1 MSRTSRMSGPARRLL
16 RSAGAVA
23 VAIGLATALSACGG
37 SDNNSTSSA
46 PTVTVGPQTEL
57 FEGKLDVRGSAFYS
71 FTVRDTGDATFMLA
85 SVTTSTTPGTS
96 TGVVLGLGVGSPL
109 GTGCVQTKTVLAFGA
124 LQSPLVSN
132 LTPGIYCVQVS
143 DVGNMTIPVNFAIRI
158 VHT

>member
-1 MSRTSRMSGPARRLL
+1 MMPRLRQLSR
-16 RSAGAVA
+16 AGAF
-23 VAIGLATALSACGG
+23 AIGLAIVLGATACGG
-37 SDNNSTSSA
+37 SDNSA
-46 PTVTVGPQTEL
+46 TTTTPTVVAGPQTEL

-71 FTVRDTGDATFMLA
+71 FTVTQTGNATFMLA

-109 GTGCVQTKTVLAFGA
+109 GTGCVQTQTVLAFGA

-143 DVGNMTIPVNFAIRI
+143 DVGNLTIPVNFAIRI